1 MQTIENTKTEKLKLL
16 LKHLVAKPSLIRLS
30 GSLLLATLITLFLI
44 YISYINYWTKTI
56 YRTQTVDFNMLL
68 NLMPTKLSM
77 HLVDGDTKELQRTLD
92 SNYGL
97 FGVVITNCQTEQI
110 DCKGQA
116 ITYLSKGKIITN
128 ANGEKIYQNTEG
140 YANNWQSRL
149 TVGSLQGQVYALL
162 KTPPPLTAE
171 LEYQNPRQD
180 NVTNTRRKN
189 KGKVIG
195 RVYFI
200 RNLEPPFLNEL
211 IKWLKNPL
219 SASSGTLLNNSIAL
233 ATVVTSFL
241 VWLMLEFLY
250 YRANLAEQ
258 RVVEAEKENLIILAK
273 KYEAEKIAIAA
284 TKDKIEAE
292 NKVVKAEK
300 ENLIILAEKH
310 EAEKIATAAN
320 IDKIEAENRELVAK
334 NEALR
339 IKSLWDGFQESF
351 EQDFTAVLANR
362 IEEIRG
368 FFRRLYTDI
377 DNIVHDVRKA
387 PLLLREGSDRDNIVS
402 VLQQQ
407 LPTLSESES
416 SEVIKSVVEFVTNT
430 DETIKSIDWVLKD
443 LRQVAN
449 LEQDKAQLQGIIH
462 KFLEDRPPHLKNS
475 RITVEFQDN
484 SDKPLWILC
493 NEWHL
498 KSIIKNV
505 LYNCSAALTNFQ
517 IDQMLLGEPE
527 FQGQITIS
535 CYGDGARA
543 CVSIQ
548 DNGSGYPQE
557 YLSKLYQ
564 TPERVNAQRGRGR
577 GSLIVYSY
585 LKLHY
590 AEVKLENVDTGG
602 GRVTFSFP
610 ITLPPLGNAEQL
622 EEGIASTNL

>member
-1 MQTIENTKTEKLKLL
+1 MQTIENTKAKKFELL

-30 GSLLLATLITLFLI
+30 GSLVLATSITLFLI

-77 HLVDGDTKELQRTLD
+77 HLADGDTKEIQRTLD

-110 DCKGQA
+110 DCKGQE

-128 ANGEKIYQNTEG
+128 ANGKKIYQNTEG

-180 NVTNTRRKN
+180 KVTSTRRKN

-233 ATVVTSFL
+233 ATVTTSFL
-241 VWLMLEFLY
+241 VWLMLELLY
-250 YRANLAEQ
+250 YKASAAEQ
-258 RVVEAEKENLIILAK
+258 KVAEAEKESLVNLAK
-273 KYEAEKIAIAA
+273 RYEAEKLAIAA
-284 TKDKIEAE
+284 NKDR
-292 NKVVKAEK
+292 
-300 ENLIILAEKH
+300 
-310 EAEKIATAAN
+310 
-320 IDKIEAENRELVAK
+320 IEAENRELVAK

-407 LPTLSESES
+407 LPALSESES
-416 SEVIKSVVEFVTNT
+416 SEVIKSVVEFVTDT

-449 LEQDKAQLQGIIH
+449 LEQDKAQIQTIIH

-475 RITVEFQDN
+475 RITVDFQDKSN
-484 SDKPLWILC
+484 NALWILC

-505 LYNCSAALTNFQ
+505 LYNCTTALTNFQ
-517 IDQMLLGEPE
+517 IEQKRKKQK
-527 FQGQITIS
+527 FQGKIVIS
-535 CYGDGARA
+535 CFEDEARA
-543 CVSIQ
+543 CISIE

-564 TPERVNAQRGRGR
+564 TPERVNARRGRGR

-585 LKLHY
+585 LQLHY
-590 AEVKLENVDTGG
+590 AEVKLENLDTGG
-602 GRVTFSFP
+602 GRVTFYFP
-610 ITLPPLGNAEQL
+610 ITSPPLDSTEPS
-622 EEGIASTNL
+622 EEAIASTEL